1 MTKYLIELTPVDMF
15 FFGTENRYRPL
26 KHKGAPKFEADY
38 FQRSAKFPQQTTV
51 LGALRYL
58 ILQENG
64 QIPISNKGKANNLI
78 GPSGFQINNG
88 NKLKYGAIQYL
99 GPVYLRNGNDFYM
112 PAPKNLFNGENGEYI
127 WGKPEKIDNVRTN
140 QPGTFLYFKDYTEKK
155 GIADDVLVNIKDM
168 DTDKT
173 LKYDDVFVEVEK
185 VGINIKQ
192 EEDAYYKQISYKFK
206 PEQKLSFVLMA
217 KWDETIWKPD
227 KDKKYLL
234 PIGAEKQMFTVRFKK
249 YNDELQPVFS
259 KNNSTFP
266 HIILLSDAN
275 IEQNTADFSIVSQ
288 KSFRFLKSN
297 VQNTN
302 NYSRWNSSG
311 AISRSERYNLFER
324 GSVFYFLDND
334 KMNDF
339 INKQLKTK
347 QEFCQIG
354 YNHYIKSNA
363 NQ

>member
-15 FFGTENRYRPL
+15 FFGTENRYRPR

-64 QIPISNKGKANNLI
+64 QIPITNNDEAKNLI

-99 GPVYLRNGNDFYM
+99 GPVYLRNDNDFYM
-112 PAPKNLFNGENGEYI
+112 PAPKNLFIGENGELI
-127 WGKPEKIDNVRTN
+127 WGKPEKKENVSTN

-155 GIADDVLVNIKDM
+155 GIADDVLVNIQNMNKR
-168 DTDKT
+168 
-173 LKYDDVFVEVEK
+173 LKYKDVYVEVEK

-206 PEQKLSFVLMA
+206 PKQKLSFVLMA
-217 KWDETIWKPD
+217 KWDETIWKPVEG
-227 KDKKYLL
+227 KKYLL

-266 HIILLSDAN
+266 YIILLSDAY
-275 IEQNTADFSIVSQ
+275 IEQNTSDFSIVSQ

-311 AISRSERYNLFER
+311 AILRSKRYTLFER
-324 GSVFYFLDND
+324 GSVFYFLDD
-334 KMNDF
+334 IKLNDF
-339 INKQLKTK
+339 VKKQLKSK
-347 QEFCQIG
+347 LEFCQIG
-354 YNHYIKSNA
+354 YNHYITN
-363 NQ
+363 

>member
-15 FFGTENRYRPL
+15 FFGTENRYRPR

-38 FQRSAKFPQQTTV
+38 FQRSAKFPQQTTI

-64 QIPISNKGKANNLI
+64 QIPISDKGKANKLI
-78 GPSGFQINNG
+78 GPSGFQINNVQG
-88 NKLKYGAIQYL
+88 SGYGTIQYL
-99 GPVYLRNGNDFYM
+99 GPVYLRNNDDFYM
-112 PAPKNLFNGENGEYI
+112 PAPKNLFIGENGGYI
-127 WGKPEKIDNVRTN
+127 WGKPEKIDTVITN
-140 QPGTFLYFKDYTEKK
+140 QPGTFLYFEDYTEKK
-155 GIADDVLVNIKDM
+155 SIADDVLVNIKDM
-168 DTDKT
+168 DKP

-206 PEQKLSFVLMA
+206 PGKQSSFVLTV
-217 KWDETIWKPD
+217 KWYETIWKPVEG
-227 KDKKYLL
+227 KKYLL

-249 YNDELQPVFS
+249 YNDELQPVFPE
-259 KNNSTFP
+259 NNP
-266 HIILLSDAN
+266 VYPYIILLSDAY

-297 VQNTN
+297 VQNTD
-302 NYSRWNSSG
+302 NYSRWNSSV
-311 AISRSERYNLFER
+311 AISRSKRYNLFER

-363 NQ
+363 N